1 MVISTDVEFSFSIL
15 CAGQQN
21 ARYSPKNC
29 QAGGAFKGLEAAM
42 KSRPLQAANK
52 TKEELLRGCE
62 GSLTGGA
69 FAFLLRKLHTMRI
82 GGADNALDSSKSE
95 SPSSAGDFQNLKML
109 CTKSSCGV
117 TCDPEP
123 YWSLSGIVTEL
134 NALESKFSNP
144 FIKPRKQRE
153 VMGKINVQGN
163 IVNGEF
169 VLDASGEG
177 MDDTDGG
184 GSMNMGSRFS
194 CDEVYLSSDSE
205 DECHGM
211 GFQTREIPLVNKTE
225 AVRGYLLELEREEQ
239 LKVKEEIRDR
249 LYLLNDYLRKE
260 KERTIS
266 SFSCIQKDIE
276 AKQEMDKKLDKQY
289 QRKIAE
295 TCDIH
300 LSAVQRDHEQR
311 SEIEERKIRKEAAS
325 EEAKRKEKMEREEK
339 ERLEKLK
346 AEAEA
351 RMKAE
356 RLKTE
361 KLAMEAKAAA
371 EAQKRAEEEAAERAH
386 EEALKKKAAEASQ
399 RKVAEEKSRTG
410 GAVVKVSDMASK
422 LENDR
427 MGKLL
432 ALTEQNKA
440 IVSSSSQAYKR
451 HERQIRSLI
460 LQVSATV
467 EVVRKK
473 SLELVKIIN
482 DPFCPQSISVATFA
496 EKAVAYCETQ
506 NMNMS
511 NAFALGH
518 VIVLVTSQVPAV
530 MAIILAEFHKAC
542 IFTVPKHIVYS
553 KSAFET
559 KGAYYKMIGYKE
571 DDGNIESTDSYL
583 QRLEAYMTL
592 YAALIQTEIPGIAN
606 QHGLNEGWAWLARFL
621 NVISADR
628 TTATALVAFLRAAGH
643 ALYRR
648 YGNQFIKVLRVITQ
662 KFLPNLKKREDP
674 SASKVIN
681 NLETY
686 LQSKEFL
693 SEPKGLRFAQTVESK
708 DFGF

>member
-1 MVISTDVEFSFSIL
+1 MSSKKLS
-15 CAGQQN
+15 N
-21 ARYSPKNC
+21 
-29 QAGGAFKGLEAAM
+29 
-42 KSRPLQAANK
+42 
-52 TKEELLRGCE
+52 LLV
-62 GSLTGGA
+62 L
-69 FAFLLRKLHTMRI
+69 TMRI
-82 GGADNALDSSKSE
+82 GGANNALDSSKSE
-95 SPSSAGDFQNLKML
+95 SPPSDGGFQNLKMP
-109 CTKSSCGV
+109 CTKSFCGV
-117 TCDPEP
+117 MSDPEP
-123 YWSLSGIVTEL
+123 CWSLSDIVAEL

-144 FIKPRKQRE
+144 FIKRQQQIEMVEKSN
-153 VMGKINVQGN
+153 IQGN
-163 IVNGEF
+163 IVSGKF
-169 VLDASGEG
+169 VVDASDKG
-177 MDDTDGG
+177 MDDIEDSCEVIDNGNT
-184 GSMNMGSRFS
+184 NVGSRFS
-194 CDEVYLSSDSE
+194 CDDVYLSSDSE
-205 DECHGM
+205 DECHDVD
-211 GFQTREIPLVNKTE
+211 FQAREISLVNRTE
-225 AVRGYLLELEREEQ
+225 AVKGYLLELEREEQ

-249 LYLLNDYLRKE
+249 IYSLNDYLRKE
-260 KERTIS
+260 KERTTS
-266 SFSCIQKDIE
+266 SFACIQKDIE

-325 EEAKRKEKMEREEK
+325 EDARRKEKMEREEK
-339 ERLEKLK
+339 ERLERLK

-356 RLKTE
+356 QMKAE
-361 KLAMEAKAAA
+361 KLAMERAAV
-371 EAQKRAEEEAAERAH
+371 EAQKRAEKEAAERAA

-399 RKVAEEKSRTG
+399 RKASEEKSRTG
-410 GAVVKVSDMASK
+410 GVVVKVSDMASK
-422 LENDR
+422 LEQER
-427 MGKLL
+427 MSKLL
-432 ALTEQNKA
+432 ALVEQNKA
-440 IVSSSSQAYKR
+440 TGAGSSQAYRR

-467 EVVRKK
+467 DVVRKK
-473 SLELVKIIN
+473 SLELVKTIN

-496 EKAVAYCETQ
+496 EKAVSYCETQ

-553 KSAFET
+553 KSAFAT
-559 KGAYYKMIGYKE
+559 KEAYYKMIGYKE
-571 DDGNIESTDSYL
+571 DGGNIESTDSYL

-606 QHGLNEGWAWLARFL
+606 QHGLKEGWAWLARFL
-621 NVISADR
+621 NVIPADR
-628 TTATALVAFLRAAGH
+628 TTATALVAFLRTAGH

-648 YGNQFIKVLRVITQ
+648 YGNQFIKILRVITRR
-662 KFLPNLKKREDP
+662 FLPDLKGKEDP
-674 SASKVIN
+674 LASKVIN

-686 LQSKEFL
+686 LQSKEYL

>member
-1 MVISTDVEFSFSIL
+1 
-15 CAGQQN
+15 
-21 ARYSPKNC
+21 
-29 QAGGAFKGLEAAM
+29 
-42 KSRPLQAANK
+42 
-52 TKEELLRGCE
+52 
-62 GSLTGGA
+62 
-69 FAFLLRKLHTMRI
+69 MRI

-153 VMGKINVQGN
+153 VI
-163 IVNGEF
+163 
-169 VLDASGEG
+169 
-177 MDDTDGG
+177 
-184 GSMNMGSRFS
+184 
-194 CDEVYLSSDSE
+194 DSE

-440 IVSSSSQAYKR
+440 IVSSSSQ
-451 HERQIRSLI
+451 
-460 LQVSATV
+460 
-467 EVVRKK
+467 